1 MGLSSNSTMY
11 SRAIVFFAV
20 LTMAVAANVQPRI
33 NIQMP
38 PTGPGLTSFETRV
51 VGGDEAPKGRYPYM
65 LSLQRLSLFSY
76 QHFCGGSIL
85 NEQWG
90 ITAAH
95 CTVNNRAS
103 SVIVM
108 AGKFNL
114 KLLEP
119 TEQLTKVSKWI
130 IHEKYKGGVG
140 PNDIALIKFTFSLK
154 LNMNTQP
161 IVLPQPNSEPTGQAW
176 LSGWSSTS
184 TTDIP
189 ILPST
194 LQHALTTIIDR
205 KLCDAIVT
213 NMTGFPSLVDDT
225 NICTE
230 PKSSKPNSACSG
242 DSGGPLAIFTGGKPV
257 LIGLVS
263 WGLMPCGTL
272 GAPTIYI
279 SVSKFNDWIAQNINP
294 HFNYV

>member
-1 MGLSSNSTMY
+1 
-11 SRAIVFFAV
+11 
-20 LTMAVAANVQPRI
+20 
-33 NIQMP
+33 MP

-65 LSLQRLSLFSY
+65 LSLQTWSFFFFE
-76 QHFCGGSIL
+76 HFCGGSIL

-95 CTVNNRAS
+95 CADAYPAS
-103 SVIVM
+103 NVIAK

-114 KLLEP
+114 KLTEA

-140 PNDIALIKFTFSLK
+140 PNDIALIKFTTLLK
-154 LNMNTQP
+154 LNVNVQP

-176 LSGWSSTS
+176 LSGWGSTS
-184 TTDIP
+184 TTNNP
-189 ILPST
+189 IMPSI
-194 LQHALTTIIDR
+194 LQHALMTIIDR
-205 KLCDAIVT
+205 KLCDATVT
-213 NMTGFPSLVDDT
+213 NMTGSPSPVDDT
-225 NICTE
+225 NICTA

-263 WGLMPCGTL
+263 WGLIPCKD
-272 GAPTIYI
+272 APSVYTKTSYFNKWIEQKI
-279 SVSKFNDWIAQNINP
+279 S
-294 HFNYV
+294 NY